1 MSVTTTANPV
11 TGSVLQVL
19 TDYDIHHSGSPEEP
33 RAAPPT
39 NAAAPTNAQ
48 NPPDWDTEHRAVPPH
63 RPINR
68 ELDYEER
75 PGGLNVPEQ
84 IFIFT
89 MLNGVGIN
97 AVCISL
103 QHDHAECLTFFQAV
117 NTIWRKTGGKIND
130 KIFRYKIGGE
140 T

>member
-97 AVCISL
+97 A
-103 QHDHAECLTFFQAV
+103 AV